1 MPNYADPEYALNN
14 LSIEF
19 QTFSRKARNLAL
31 SNPKKYGEVQDK
43 LSESLRSVTAK
54 NLYKIVYEFL
64 KKGNI
69 PSAAGAFNSIDTI
82 VGDIALGPIG
92 YPEERL
98 VQIALNLTETVD
110 KELDKLILLAFPD
123 PLSGLAE
130 KSIMTKQT
138 MNAAAA
144 PAAAV

>member
-1 MPNYADPEYALNN
+1 MPNYEDPEYALNN

-31 SNPKKYGEVQDK
+31 SNPKKYGEVQDQ
-43 LSESLRSVTAK
+43 LSVSLRSATAK

-69 PSAAGAFNSIDTI
+69 PTAAAFDTI
-82 VGDIALGPIG
+82 DNVVGGINLGPIG

-110 KELDKLILLAFPD
+110 KELDKLILIAFPD

-138 MNAAAA
+138 MNAAPA
-144 PAAAV
+144 PAAAVV

>member
-1 MPNYADPEYALNN
+1 MPNYEDPEYALNN
-14 LSIEF
+14 LSIVF

-43 LSESLRSVTAK
+43 LSESLRSATAK

-69 PSAAGAFNSIDTI
+69 PNGAAFDKIDTI
-82 VGDIALGPIG
+82 VGDITLGPIG

-110 KELDKLILLAFPD
+110 KELDKLILIAFPD
-123 PLSGLAE
+123 PLAGLAE

-138 MNAAAA
+138 MNAAPAP
-144 PAAAV
+144 PAAV

>member
-1 MPNYADPEYALNN
+1 MPDYSDENYALNN

-19 QTFSRKARNLAL
+19 QSFSRKARNLAL

-43 LSESLRSVTAK
+43 LSESLRSATAK

-69 PSAAGAFNSIDTI
+69 PTAVGAFDTI
-82 VGDIALGPIG
+82 DNVVGAVALGPIG

-123 PLSGLAE
+123 PLAGLAE

-138 MNAAAA
+138 P
-144 PAAAV
+144 PAAAVVV